1 MNHLRWRE
9 TNLVGSRVQ
18 AAAKSEI
25 LCRLRFSS
33 DIPSIN
39 SDCRGAEKL
48 EFDCHLFVSN
58 EHFIH
63 FRRDAFGSQ
72 DISYQLYC
80 CGMRRAVRHIQ
91 DFDFHSSLSLRG
103 FSLKIGQCAFRL
115 RSSLLQ
121 PRSPNRTRREGGGCL
136 WKSRSDFQGSVG
148 ALSASMAPAASRA
161 LQARQLTRRHLHGH
175 SLILYHERWQAKLL

>member
-103 FSLKIGQCAFRL
+103 FSLKIGQRVSFAALCC
-115 RSSLLQ
+115 
-121 PRSPNRTRREGGGCL
+121 NRGVPTAQEERA
-136 WKSRSDFQGSVG
+136 VG
-148 ALSASMAPAASRA
+148 ACGNRAAISK
-161 LQARQLTRRHLHGH
+161 AR
-175 SLILYHERWQAKLL
+175 

>member
-48 EFDCHLFVSN
+48 EFACHLFVSN

-63 FRRDAFGSQ
+63 FRRDAFGKP
-72 DISYQLYC
+72 
-80 CGMRRAVRHIQ
+80 RHLLPALLLR
-91 DFDFHSSLSLRG
+91 DETGSPPHTRLRLSLFALLAWVVPQNRAMRVS
-103 FSLKIGQCAFRL
+103 FAQLSVATAECQPQFVLQFVKIAEL
-115 RSSLLQ
+115 PLY
-121 PRSPNRTRREGGGCL
+121 
-136 WKSRSDFQGSVG
+136 VG
-148 ALSASMAPAASRA
+148 
-161 LQARQLTRRHLHGH
+161 
-175 SLILYHERWQAKLL
+175 